1 MSLKLKTL
9 VILSGILSFTS
20 AVADDAALRIFAEE
34 KLKTILSNDI
44 VVESLKA
51 QNSAHESLTQP
62 DIDTLDLQW
71 RAETDGQ
78 SGDLIERTLASPLSD
93 YLAAALEAGEG
104 LYTEIFVM
112 DNRGLNVG
120 QSGLTSDYWQGDEG
134 KWQET
139 FLVGSDAIHTSD
151 IEFDESSQTYQ
162 LQVSLSIVDPQDNS
176 VIGAATFGVN
186 AEALQMISLD
196 DLN

>member
-1 MSLKLKTL
+1 MVAASVFALSSAKANDSALKT
-9 VILSGILSFTS
+9 
-20 AVADDAALRIFAEE
+20 FAEE
-34 KLKTILSNDI
+34 KLQAILSDSI
-44 VVESLKA
+44 VVDSIKA
-51 QNSAHESLTQP
+51 QNEAHSNLDQSQ
-62 DIDTLDLQW
+62 IDSLDLQW
-71 RAETDGQ
+71 RAEVDGQ
-78 SGDLIERTLASPLSD
+78 SGDLIEKTLASPLSD
-93 YLAAALEAGEG
+93 YLLAALEEGEG

-120 QSGLTSDYWQGDEG
+120 QSGLTSDYWQGDES

-139 FLVGSDAIHTSD
+139 FLVGGNAIHTSD

-162 LQVSLSIVDPQDNS
+162 LQVSISVVDPDSNA